1 MRKIYLSLLLICF
14 TASLFAQKNGTVKG
28 LAFDTIS
35 KQPVA
40 AATITVLEKK
50 DSSLV
55 TFAMTGNDGRFELK
69 GIPNG
74 EYRLMITHVNYHNSN
89 IFFTISDNNKNAE
102 LGNIVMNDKAKVL
115 TEVIARNEEPP
126 VTLINDTVQYNAGS
140 FKVQPNANVEQ
151 LLKKLPGVKV
161 EKDGTIKAQGEKVNK
176 ILVDGKEFFGNDPK
190 IATKNL
196 PADAVD
202 KVQVYDKQSDQAQLT
217 GFDDGNYEKTI
228 NLKLKK
234 DKKKGL
240 FGKIN
245 AGAGNNERYEGKF
258 NVNSFKG
265 ARQLSAIGMGNNTNA
280 EGFSFMD
287 ILNFTG
293 ELARM
298 QRGGGGNININISGD
313 DAAGMGINP
322 GGRNSGINTAWG
334 GGLNYN
340 NIIGT
345 KLDFQSNYF
354 YNRYNLNSESH
365 IQRQYFLPGS
375 SYFYNQ
381 NSFMDNLSNSHRLN
395 LNTLYQ
401 MDSFN
406 SIRIT
411 PSLSYQNTNNRSE
424 TNYQT
429 LSEDKQLT
437 NEGFSNNTASNK
449 GYNFKNDIIW
459 RKKFARKGR
468 TLSLTLQTSLN
479 ESNGDGSLSS
489 INSFYNPNGSLLTKD
504 TLNQKNTTR
513 GDLWGYNAKAVYTEP
528 IWKRSL
534 LEFSLGKSDSK
545 SSSEKITH
553 DYNKLNGKY
562 DQLNN
567 TLSNNFE
574 NTYGYTNAGLRM
586 RTQKKKYSYAF
597 GISWQ
602 QEQLEGKIISGTK
615 DSLISKT
622 FRNFL
627 PNARLQYNFTKF
639 KTLGLSYNTS
649 TSQPTMTQ
657 LQPVP
662 DNSNSLNIKEG
673 NPDLKQEFNHN
684 IMGHLNLISPYKNK
698 NLFLFFNMQATQ
710 NKIVNY
716 DSVNLQTSVRKT
728 KPVNVNGVCNLN
740 SEISYS
746 MPVRFLKGS
755 VEISSSTGLFRTKQ
769 FINKVVN
776 NIKTFSTGP
785 NLRLDMNPT
794 DKLNLSAGAGFNY
807 NKTKYS
813 LQSVLNTNYLS
824 QEYNASFDWQ
834 MPKQFFLSTDFTYT
848 INSQRATGFNIK
860 VPLWNA
866 SISKQLLKY
875 NRGEIKFSARDLLN
889 KNIGI
894 SRNTNN
900 NYIEDS
906 RVKTLRQFF
915 LLSFTYSLS
924 KTGLNNATGG
934 GGMRVITR

>member
-1 MRKIYLSLLLICF
+1 MRKIYILLLALCF
-14 TASLFAQKNGTVKG
+14 ATVLPAQKNGVVKG
-28 LAFDTIS
+28 FAFDTIS

-40 AATITVLEKK
+40 AATITLLEKK

-55 TFAMTGNDGRFELK
+55 TFTMTGNDGRFEIK
-69 GIPNG
+69 GIPDG

-89 IFFTISDNNKNAE
+89 FFFTISDNSKIAE
-102 LGNIVMNDKAKVL
+102 LGNVVMNDKAKIL
-115 TEVIARNEEPP
+115 AEVIARNEEPP
-126 VTLINDTVQYNAGS
+126 VTLINDTIQYNAGS

-161 EKDGTIKAQGEKVNK
+161 EKDGTIKAQGEKVNRV
-176 ILVDGKEFFGNDPK
+176 LVDGKEFFGNDPK

-217 GFDDGNYEKTI
+217 GFEDGNYEKTI

-240 FGKIN
+240 FGKVS
-245 AGAGNNERYEGKF
+245 AGDGTDERYEGKF

-298 QRGGGGNININISGD
+298 QRSGGGNMNINISGD
-313 DAAGMGINP
+313 EAAAMGVNP
-322 GGRNSGINTAWG
+322 GGRNNGINTAWG
-334 GGLNYN
+334 GGINYN

-354 YNRYNLNSESH
+354 YNRYNPNSESH
-365 IQRQYFLPGS
+365 IQRQYFLPDS

-381 NSFMDNLSNSHRLN
+381 NSIIDNLNNTHRLN

-401 MDSFN
+401 VDSLN
-406 SIRIT
+406 SIRII
-411 PSLSYQNTNNRSE
+411 PSLSFQKTNNQSQ

-429 LSEDKQLT
+429 LSEDNLLI
-437 NEGFSNNTASNK
+437 NEGFSNNTVFNK

-468 TLSLTLQTSLN
+468 TFSLTLQTSLN
-479 ESNGDGSLSS
+479 ESDGDGSLSS
-489 INSFYNPNGSLLTKD
+489 INSFYNPNGSLLKRD
-504 TLNQKNTTR
+504 TLNQKSTTHGNLR
-513 GDLWGYNAKAVYTEP
+513 GYNAKAVYTEP
-528 IWKRSL
+528 IWKKSL
-534 LEFSLGKSDSK
+534 LEFSVGKNNSK
-545 SSSEKITH
+545 STSQKITH
-553 DYNKLNGKY
+553 DLNKLNGKY
-562 DQLNN
+562 DQLNS
-567 TLSNNFE
+567 TLTNDFE
-574 NTYGYTNAGLRM
+574 NIYGYTNAGLRM

-597 GISWQ
+597 GLSWQ
-602 QEQLEGKIISGTK
+602 QAELEGKIISDVK

-627 PNARLQYNFTKF
+627 PNARFQYNFSRF
-639 KTLGLSYNTS
+639 KMLSFSYNT
-649 TSQPTMTQ
+649 TTTQPSISQ

-662 DNSNSLNIKEG
+662 DNSNSLNIKIG
-673 NPDLKQEFNHN
+673 NPDLKQEYNHN
-684 IMGHLNLISPYKNK
+684 FMGHLNLLSPYKNK
-698 NLFLFFNMQATQ
+698 NLFAFFNLQATQ

-716 DSVNLQTSVRKT
+716 DSVNQLGVKAT
-728 KPVNVNGVCNLN
+728 KPVNVNGVYNLN

-746 MPVRFLKGS
+746 MPLRFLKGS
-755 VEISSSTGLFRTKQ
+755 VEVSSNAGLLKTKQ
-769 FINKVVN
+769 FINTVENV
-776 NIKTFSTGP
+776 IRTFSVGP

-794 DKLNLSAGAGFNY
+794 EKLNLSVGAGFNY

-813 LQSVLNTNYLS
+813 LQSALNTDYLS
-824 QEYNASFDWQ
+824 QDYNASIDWQ
-834 MPKQFFLSTDFTYT
+834 MPKGFFFSTDFTYT
-848 INSQRATGFNIK
+848 INSQRADGFNTK
-860 VPLWNA
+860 VPIWNA
-866 SISKQLLKY
+866 SISKQVLKY
-875 NRGEIKFSARDLLN
+875 NRGEIKFSAVDLLN
-889 KNIGI
+889 RNIGI

-924 KTGLNNATGG
+924 KTGLNNTGG